1 MYTWISKAIA
11 GLLVVL
17 PAACGS
23 LEGALPSFS
32 GLSLAE
38 SKIERVG
45 PLKIV
50 LPAGYCSDISS
61 SQDRF
66 SVVLPCKALS
76 NEVDD
81 WPSHVAVFTT
91 SVGEKAPRYGLGD
104 VSAIEAALR
113 STEGRTAISRLDN
126 PRSVDLLRIWPQS
139 EAVYVRIKDT
149 SATPFGRG
157 YIEHWRALSVVAGHL
172 VIVTVGGYGKNQLT
186 ETDGL
191 RVLQRFVKRIKET
204 NP

>member
-1 MYTWISKAIA
+1 
-11 GLLVVL
+11 
-17 PAACGS
+17 
-23 LEGALPSFS
+23 
-32 GLSLAE
+32 
-38 SKIERVG
+38 
-45 PLKIV
+45 
-50 LPAGYCSDISS
+50 
-61 SQDRF
+61 
-66 SVVLPCKALS
+66 
-76 NEVDD
+76 
-81 WPSHVAVFTT
+81 
-91 SVGEKAPRYGLGD
+91 LGD